1 VTDEPVPT
9 AMEMALRQA
18 MERSKPQPVVD
29 DAEVKEKST
38 DSDPELDQILTR
50 TLEHK
55 VKTAS
60 E

>member
-9 AMEMALRQA
+9 ALEMALRQA